1 VLCCVAVSQVLGL
14 WYILLITLGM
24 SLILTA
30 IQNLRKPHRRQL
42 LLDFLLFRWIGG
54 RGQERP
60 SKPPAAAAVAGGGG
74 VGHGAVVAADGAV
87 CEGGGGGGGGG
98 GRGRGWR
105 IGGRKWRMRGLRLLC
120 LAWQGHRIMV
130 KSVLKQCELAAAAG
144 SAEGVEKET
153 ALPGVAGS

>member
-1 VLCCVAVSQVLGL
+1 VWGTGQWWRLTERCV
-14 WYILLITLGM
+14 
-24 SLILTA
+24 
-30 IQNLRKPHRRQL
+30 
-42 LLDFLLFRWIGG
+42 RWGW
-54 RGQERP
+54 GQ
-60 SKPPAAAAVAGGGG
+60 
-74 VGHGAVVAADGAV
+74 
-87 CEGGGGGGGGG
+87 
-98 GRGRGWR
+98 GRGWR